1 MSSTKDAYQVG
12 KERVEW
18 VYKHMPVMQQ
28 IRQQYEKEL
37 PFRDLKIA
45 ICLHLEPKTANLG
58 LNLKAGGAEVIMCPS
73 NPLSTQ
79 DSTVTYLKQHLTCFG
94 ERAESPKSYQQNMLD
109 TLDHKPDLIID
120 DGAQL
125 IVAMH
130 RERRELFDHVIG
142 LSEETTGG
150 VNIIQAIERKEGLHF
165 PCIGVNNADMKHL
178 FDNRYGTG
186 QSTVEGL
193 LAATNLTVC
202 GKVVTVAGYGWVGKG
217 VAMRMQGLGA
227 EVIVT
232 EIDPIKAIEARMDS
246 FKVMPMQ
253 DAAQLSDFIITA
265 TGELNVVDEKDYKLM
280 KDKCILS
287 NVGHFNNEINIQALR
302 ERAIKTKIVRADVEE
317 FIMPNNK
324 SIYLLANGELVNI
337 AIGQGHPAEI
347 MDMTFALQSLAP
359 KYLLENRTKL
369 KPQFYPMPDNID
381 QQVAKI
387 KLQSLNIKIDQL
399 TSEQLE
405 YRDAY

>member
-1 MSSTKDAYQVG
+1 MTDLYEIGKD
-12 KERVEW
+12 RIEW
-18 VYKHMPVMQQ
+18 VFNHMPVMQQ
-28 IRQQYEKEL
+28 IRAQYEKEL
-37 PFRDLKIA
+37 PFKGLKIA

-79 DSTVTYLKQHLTCFG
+79 DSTVAYLKKHLTCFG
-94 ERAESPKSYQQNMLD
+94 RRGEDPKSYHQNMLD
-109 TLDHKPDLIID
+109 TLDLKPDLIID

-130 RERRELFDHVIG
+130 KERKELFNHVIG

-150 VNIIQAIERKEGLHF
+150 VNIIRAIERKEGLKF

-186 QSTVEGL
+186 QSTVEGI
-193 LAATNLTVC
+193 LAGTNLTVC

-232 EIDPIKAIEARMDS
+232 EIDPVKAIEARMDS
-246 FKVMPMQ
+246 FKVMKMN
-253 DAAQLSDFIITA
+253 AAAKLSDFIITA
-265 TGELNVVDEKDYKLM
+265 TGELNVVDAEDYKVM
-280 KDKCILS
+280 KDKCIIS
-287 NVGHFNNEINIQALR
+287 NVGHFNNEINIKSLR
-302 ERAIKTKIVRADVEE
+302 DMADKTKTVRADVEE
-317 FIMPNNK
+317 FIMQDNRT
-324 SIYLLANGELVNI
+324 IYLLANGELVNI

-359 KYLLENRTKL
+359 KYLLENSEQL
-369 KPQFYPMPDNID
+369 KPEFYPMPDSID
-381 QQVAKI
+381 QQVAEI
-387 KLQSLNIKIDQL
+387 KLQSLGIEIDKL
-399 TSEQLE
+399 TAEQLD
-405 YRDAY
+405 YRDSY